1 MLSTKLCE
9 SGKIMKD
16 TENRACNTHG
26 KFKECIQNFSWKN
39 QKDIHEEGKTKTI
52 LAKVYFIHHGEL
64 R

>member
-26 KFKECIQNFSWKN
+26 KFKKCIQNFIWKN
-39 QKDIHEEGKTKTI
+39 QKRHTRDGKNEDDSRKSI
-52 LAKVYFIHHGEL
+52 LYSS